1 MTRQGDAQAGAT
13 LVVVLAALLILL
25 SLGTVF
31 LRLMGTGS
39 VISANLVT
47 RTQALYLAE
56 AGAQAGA
63 VYLEDHPN
71 WPTYLPRAPV
81 SYPLAG
87 GTISYRLDTTA
98 SNNQARVTASGTIA
112 GSERQLEV
120 WMSK

>member
-1 MTRQGDAQAGAT
+1 MTRRDERQAGAT

-25 SLGTVF
+25 SLGSVF

-39 VISANLVT
+39 TISATLVT
-47 RTQALYLAE
+47 RTRALYLAE

-63 VYLEDHPN
+63 VYLEDHPD

-81 SYPLAG
+81 SHSLAG
-87 GTISYRLDTTA
+87 GTIAYRLDTTA
-98 SNNQARVTASGTIA
+98 SVNQARITATGTIA